1 MLLGITLLAVA
12 GATLWLIRRPPGRA
26 SARPADD
33 IDHEV
38 LNQAEAE
45 VRDLD
50 ASTTPDEAADHLPDW
65 GPGAPKP

>member
-1 MLLGITLLAVA
+1 MWLGITIVAVA
-12 GATLWLIRRPPGRA
+12 GAILWLIRRPAGRA

-38 LNQAEAE
+38 LNQAETE

-50 ASTTPDEAADHLPDW
+50 ASNLPD
-65 GPGAPKP
+65 